1 MDPAMGSPNS
11 FEEAPPVLAAL
22 RGVLGESESGISV

>member
-1 MDPAMGSPNS
+1 MDPPMGSPDS
-11 FEEAPPVLAAL
+11 FVEAPPVLAVL